1 MDSHRLRAGP
11 LNENIA
17 DITPLLEY
25 TSTPCDIPALLAYY
39 TSGLYYFVRL
49 RAYELLTR
57 PWNQVLRTYYFAA
70 YFSQLFWWLPYWRLR
85 QNNNNNKI
93 ILVHVSPQFPISL
106 VCDSTREV
114 KIQGLT

>member
-25 TSTPCDIPALLAYY
+25 TFTPCNIHTLPAYY

-49 RAYELLTR
+49 RAYDFLTQ
-57 PWNQVLRTYYFAA
+57 P
-70 YFSQLFWWLPYWRLR
+70 
-85 QNNNNNKI
+85 
-93 ILVHVSPQFPISL
+93 
-106 VCDSTREV
+106 
-114 KIQGLT
+114 

>member
-25 TSTPCDIPALLAYY
+25 TSTPCNIPALPAYY

-49 RAYELLTR
+49 RAY
-57 PWNQVLRTYYFAA
+57 VLPNLEIRCYVHTYFAA
-70 YFSQLFWWLPYWRLR
+70 YFSQLF
-85 QNNNNNKI
+85 
-93 ILVHVSPQFPISL
+93 
-106 VCDSTREV
+106 C
-114 KIQGLT
+114 